1 MQSHVSNLSPQPS
14 LPAFREFIE
23 GLGTATG
30 AAFSSVATLDL
41 SRTNGRI
48 ETAASV
54 QARARL
60 APNSADRD
68 LHHLATAK
76 IAKQN

>member
-1 MQSHVSNLSPQPS
+1 MQSHVSYLSPQPS
-14 LPAFREFIE
+14 LLAFREFIG

-30 AAFSSVATLDL
+30 AAFSSVTTPDPT
-41 SRTNGRI
+41 RTNGRI

-54 QARARL
+54 LARTHL
-60 APNSADRD
+60 APDSTDRA
-68 LHHLATAK
+68 LHHFTTAK